1 MRRQNSHFGG
11 ILFAVIIVVV
21 LTVVIV
27 IYASKNNF
35 TKEYAD
41 YVKTYENAFLEYANK
56 DLPSDYSI
64 IFDYNDLTDELINK
78 GYLTKFDDN
87 SVEISSNP
95 ITFEKVNN
103 KVSFYNYNN
112 TTTLENRFELLF
124 KKGSKEYTC
133 TKIECR

>member
-1 MRRQNSHFGG
+1 MRRQNSYFGG
-11 ILFAVIIVVV
+11 VLFAVIAVIV
-21 LTVVIV
+21 LTVLIV

-35 TKEYAD
+35 TKEYAN
-41 YVKTYENAFLEYANK
+41 YVKTYEDAFLEYANK

-64 IFDYNDLTDELINK
+64 VYDYDELTDVLISN
-78 GYLTKFDDN
+78 GYLTKFSDN

-95 ITFEKVNN
+95 ITFEKINN

-112 TTTLENRFELLF
+112 STTLENRFELLF
-124 KKGSKEYTC
+124 KKGNKEYTC

>member
-11 ILFAVIIVVV
+11 VLFAVIAVVV
-21 LTVVIV
+21 LTILIV

-35 TKEYAD
+35 TKEYAN
-41 YVKTYENAFLEYANK
+41 YVKTYEDAFLEYANK

-64 IFDYNDLTDELINK
+64 VYDYDELTDVLISK
-78 GYLTKFDDN
+78 GYLTKFSDN

-95 ITFEKVNN
+95 ITFEKTNN

-112 TTTLENRFELLF
+112 STTLENRFELLF

>member
-1 MRRQNSHFGG
+1 MRRQNSYFGG
-11 ILFAVIIVVV
+11 VLFAVIAVIV
-21 LTVVIV
+21 LTVLIV

-35 TKEYAD
+35 TKEYAN
-41 YVKTYENAFLEYANK
+41 YVKTYEDAFLEYANK

-64 IFDYNDLTDELINK
+64 VYDYDELTDVLISN
-78 GYLTKFDDN
+78 GYLTKFSDN

>member
-11 ILFAVIIVVV
+11 VLFAVIAVIV
-21 LTVVIV
+21 LTVLIV

-35 TKEYAD
+35 TKEYAN
-41 YVKTYENAFLEYANK
+41 YVKTYEDAFLEYANK

-64 IFDYNDLTDELINK
+64 VYDYDELTDVLISK
-78 GYLTKFDDN
+78 GYLTKFSDS

-95 ITFEKVNN
+95 ITFEKTNN

-112 TTTLENRFELLF
+112 STTLENRFELLF

>member
-1 MRRQNSHFGG
+1 MRRQNSYFGG
-11 ILFAVIIVVV
+11 VLFAVIAVIV
-21 LTVVIV
+21 LTVLIV

-35 TKEYAD
+35 TKEYAN
-41 YVKTYENAFLEYANK
+41 YVKTYEDAFLEYANK

-64 IFDYNDLTDELINK
+64 VYDYDELTDVLISN
-78 GYLTKFDDN
+78 GYLTKFSDN

-95 ITFEKVNN
+95 ITFEKTNN